1 MYPYS
6 YYSVT
11 PCHTFLPLLLPSSLI
26 PSLTCLTQSLI
37 HSLPCLSHSQCHS
50 FSLAHFSATHF
61 LTHLRLCII
70 LFHCLTHSLTHS
82 PVSLTLLH
90 SLPHLLL
97 PCLTHSRGSLIYSL
111 SHSLTNFPTSLIPA
125 SLTHSL
131 IHSLLH
137 PFLCFTH
144 SLIHSTVSFTSLS
157 HSRPDIHSVAI
168 LCLTLP
174 ASSLYQWMVWS
185 HNSMTHWKLLSNSN
199 STITVIQSGC
209 HRTYKISWNF
219 MIRWAHDG
227 ITRASRSRIAF
238 LRQSI
243 TFLFPSYCFHDVK
256 KKVSLEVKT
265 KNTRFYKMPSRWHYE
280 GQNGYTKSTRKW
292 TFAKSSGNF
301 LACQRFCHRTR
312 SSCLT
317 LRNAT
322 RGQTM
327 A

>member
-6 YYSVT
+6 YYFVT

-26 PSLTCLTQSLI
+26 PSLTCLTHSFTHSPTWVTLCVTHSLSLTFLPLTFQLI
-37 HSLPCLSHSQCHS
+37 HACAS
-50 FSLAHFSATHF
+50 F
-61 LTHLRLCII
+61 
-70 LFHCLTHSLTHS
+70 CLTHSTASLTHS

-90 SLPHLLL
+90 SLPHLL

-137 PFLCFTH
+137 PFLCLTH

-157 HSRPDIHSVAI
+157 HSLPDIHSIAI

-174 ASSLYQWMVWS
+174 ASSSYQWMVWS

-219 MIRWAHDG
+219 MIRWVHDG

-265 KNTRFYKMPSRWHYE
+265 KITRFYKMPSRWHYE
-280 GQNGYTKSTRKW
+280 GQNGYTNSTRKW